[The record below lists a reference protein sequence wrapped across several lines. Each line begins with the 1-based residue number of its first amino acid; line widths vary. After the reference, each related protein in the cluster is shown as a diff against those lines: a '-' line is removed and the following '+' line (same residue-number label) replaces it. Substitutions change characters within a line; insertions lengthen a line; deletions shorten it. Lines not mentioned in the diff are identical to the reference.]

1 MTNDFSK
8 LDIRD
13 GIIHYAIYQQDGSLQ
28 PMTVRDSFEM
38 RLFVEWV
45 KIHDRYTIGVVN
57 E

>member
-1 MTNDFSK
+1 MPHDFNK
-8 LDIRD
+8 LDIRN

-45 KIHDRYTIGVVN
+45 QIHDRYTVEVPQ
-57 E
+57 